1 MYVLCRDHIKQHAI
15 LVSDVERCQQ
25 VSGNNKYERKGRVNI
40 CTVKDSLLLYRSL
53 MMAEGQTEGTLTT
66 ASAASRAHPHRRSC
80 SFPRSVG

>member
-53 MMAEGQTEGTLTT
+53 MMAEG
-66 ASAASRAHPHRRSC
+66 
-80 SFPRSVG
+80 